1 MATTSSPPTL
11 SVLTLNVWGLKFIS
25 KDRTPRIAAIAE
37 YLATH
42 SEPTMKPG
50 TGFDIVCL
58 QECWVQ
64 EDFDTIKG
72 ACKDVFPYSRYFHTY
87 VTFLFSFFRLCRS
100 WRFFRCRVNVVSR
113 EFLFAVVVMC
123 CHIPFLES
131 WRSYVA
137 LSSMPMQTYIM
148 STQSLHGNP
157 SLCPAHCSLVYSG
170 ALGSGLAILTKF
182 PIISAQALPYSL
194 SGLPLAVI
202 AGDFFVN
209 KAAGSVVVLHPELG
223 EVEIWNTH
231 VRLGT
236 CAGCALS
243 GLTKGI
249 LRCMRRESMD
259 RRRSRRIEWLRRG
272 SFRMPSGP
280 QRNVDDT

>member
-1 MATTSSPPTL
+1 MIVDTSTAGKAQQADPPIWLQNMTTPSSPPPAL
-11 SVLTLNVWGLKFIS
+11 SVLTFNVWGLKFIS
-25 KDRTPRIAAIAE
+25 KDRTPRMAAIAE

-42 SEPTMKPG
+42 AEPTSQPG

-64 EDFDTIKG
+64 RDFETIRD
-72 ACKDVFPYSRYFHTY
+72 ACKDVFPYTRYFHTY
-87 VTFLFSFFRLCRS
+87 VLVFFLYSSVVRLPLCVPRGV
-100 WRFFRCRVNVVSR
+100 RECCNVSSY
-113 EFLFAVVVMC
+113 
-123 CHIPFLES
+123 PFLES

-137 LSSMPMQTYIM
+137 LFPCAIILSCPSCW
-148 STQSLHGNP
+148 SNP
-157 SLCPAHCSLVYSG
+157 HPLPVPLFISG
-170 ALGSGLAILTKF
+170 ALGSGLAILSKF

-231 VRLGT
+231 VSTRQGVGD
-236 CAGCALS
+236 AIP
-243 GLTKGI
+243 KG
-249 LRCMRRESMD
+249 
-259 RRRSRRIEWLRRG
+259 
-272 SFRMPSGP
+272 
-280 QRNVDDT
+280 

>member
-1 MATTSSPPTL
+1 MSNPPTL

-42 SEPTMKPG
+42 ADPTAQAG

-64 EDFDTIKG
+64 KDFDTIKT

-87 VTFLFSFFRLCRS
+87 VSFLLPVTPYSLYNPPRYGS
-100 WRFFRCRVNVVSR
+100 S
-113 EFLFAVVVMC
+113 EFLSAPVVMR
-123 CHIPFLES
+123 CHIPFRNHDAHMLSVFYACIYSIQSHLE
-131 WRSYVA
+131 YGATLIV
-137 LSSMPMQTYIM
+137 LTH
-148 STQSLHGNP
+148 STH
-157 SLCPAHCSLVYSG
+157 SG

-209 KAAGSVVVLHPELG
+209 KAAGSVAILHPELG

-231 VRLGT
+231 VR
-236 CAGCALS
+236 
-243 GLTKGI
+243 
-249 LRCMRRESMD
+249 RR
-259 RRRSRRIEWLRRG
+259 WT
-272 SFRMPSGP
+272 
-280 QRNVDDT
+280 QTA